1 MKQPQYNP
9 KEALLR
15 AKLLMNYDSKK
26 TLTENIE
33 EQMSASA
40 LAGKAALANLAAGGT
55 AGAGGATTGTVS
67 AALTSWPAAMSLI
80 ASPAAA
86 GVTVLAAVGMAL
98 YWAYRNADNEDALAK
113 TVQACKTGAMS
124 AGDEKKLVQDSL
136 LGKDEHIKISRE
148 IYAAIE
154 GEGTWNDMLGLGTV
168 GGLGTNEEQIFNA
181 FERLSKGNA
190 ADVCGVVFEYT
201 GPDFVDDL
209 AEDLNEADLSKCI
222 AALRTATSEY
232 AGEGKVFPP
241 GSMSTAWYRNR
252 FSCLF
257 KSIDTVVANS
267 VDKDENGYTYIK
279 VKGLKRADNTQRIY
293 RVRGEDGAIISDDG
307 RKTSNAKLECD
318 GLKPKIITESKLR
331 KVFITEQGIDDSRIL
346 FDDELLATDV
356 EKWSTG
362 KYVVTWDIW
371 LRKFT
376 CLRQKFPNATPKV
389 DDDGFTYFENKQPAD
404 GKIYRMYSDGEIWTD
419 TGDNTNKKWSCAP
432 RGGKIIIESKLKK
445 KISEQIDIDPPTGGG
460 GGSGSGGGGTP
471 PPRRDRERFCPNG
484 FRACSGTYTKCC
496 SSPKIAEAQTCL
508 NLTPDG
514 KWGPNT
520 QAKLSSS
527 YPQFANSFTDADI
540 STICSGSS
548 PSLKPDDVG
557 GAVNQINALDT
568 NF

>member
-33 EQMSASA
+33 EQMSAAA
-40 LAGKAALANLAAGGT
+40 LAGKAALANAAAGGT
-55 AGAGGATTGTVS
+55 AAAGGATTGTVS
-67 AALTSWPAAMSLI
+67 ALTSWPSAMSLI

-98 YWAYRNADNEDALAK
+98 YWAYRNADNEGALAK
-113 TVQACKTGAMS
+113 TVEACKTGAMS

-154 GEGTWNDMLGLGTV
+154 GEGTWNDIIGLGKL

-190 ADVCGVVFEYT
+190 ADICGVVFEYQ
-201 GPDFVDDL
+201 GPNFVDDL
-209 AEDLNEADLSKCI
+209 AEDLDEADLSKCI
-222 AALRTATSEY
+222 ASLRTATSEY

-257 KSIDTVVANS
+257 KSIDTVVADS

-279 VKGLKRADNTQRIY
+279 VKGLKRSDNTQRIY
-293 RVRGEDGAIISDDG
+293 RVRGEDGAILSDDG
-307 RKTSNAKLECD
+307 KKTSNSKLECD
-318 GLKPKIITESKLR
+318 GTKPKIITESKIR
-331 KVFITEQGIDDSRIL
+331 KIFITEQGIDDSRIL
-346 FDDELLATDV
+346 FDDELLATDE

-362 KYVVTWDIW
+362 KYQVPWNTW
-371 LRKFT
+371 LTKFP
-376 CLRQKFPNATPKV
+376 CLRAKFPNATPKV
-389 DDDGFTYFENKQPAD
+389 DVDGYTYFENKQPSD
-404 GKIYRMYSDGEIWTD
+404 GKIFLMYSDGEIWTSD
-419 TGDNTNKKWSCAP
+419 GDSAGKRWRCAP
-432 RGGKIIIESKLKK
+432 RGGKIIIESRLKK
-445 KISEQIDIDPPTGGG
+445 KLFEQVDIIPGLGSSPGPSPDS
-460 GGSGSGGGGTP
+460 SGSAP
-471 PPRRDRERFCPNG
+471 RFCTNG
-484 FRACSGTYTKCC
+484 YQSCSGSYQKCC
-496 SSPKIAEAQTCL
+496 KASKIAEAQKCL
-508 NLTPDG
+508 GLVDDG
-514 KWGPNT
+514 KWGPKT
-520 QAKLSSS
+520 QNALSNKF
-527 YPQFANSFTDADI
+527 PQFANSFTDADV
-540 STICSGSS
+540 STICSGSPGSS

-557 GAVNQINALDT
+557 GPVNQINALDT